1 MFLGLLFFSF
11 VLHLGDFASFQ
22 AIVLWEKSKDFMQW
36 NGIGLL
42 IMKCLKI
49 PFKIVSLLSCLL
61 CISMY
66 MTQNCFIV
74 WVRFLFY
81 AWMVHRSVLSFQQKN
96 KKTPPNL
103 KVFCFKMIQE
113 SLASWRH
120 NINNWEVACDLCT
133 VLYDSFT
140 GFHFTARN
148 AVWFGKT
155 TFVCER
161 LQNHVFIWTNWNLKQ
176 SMCSFKNKKHLR
188 TCTENHRMKLHPKY
202 QYAQTAS
209 EQILCA

>member
-81 AWMVHRSVLSFQQKN
+81 AWMVHRSVLSFQQKRWPV
-96 KKTPPNL
+96 T
-103 KVFCFKMIQE
+103 FAQYCMIHLQ
-113 SLASWRH
+113 AF
-120 NINNWEVACDLCT
+120 I
-133 VLYDSFT
+133 
-140 GFHFTARN
+140 FTARN

-176 SMCSFKNKKHLR
+176 SMCSFKKNKTSKDLHREPQNEVTPQVSICTNCFRADFMCLNVLR
-188 TCTENHRMKLHPKY
+188 MSLNLEK
-202 QYAQTAS
+202 
-209 EQILCA
+209 EE

>member
-140 GFHFTARN
+140 GFHFLLPEMQFDS
-148 AVWFGKT
+148 VKLLL
-155 TFVCER
+155 FVSACK
-161 LQNHVFIWTNWNLKQ
+161 I
-176 SMCSFKNKKHLR
+176 
-188 TCTENHRMKLHPKY
+188 TCL
-202 QYAQTAS
+202 S
-209 EQILCA
+209 EQTGTWNNLCVHLKIKNI